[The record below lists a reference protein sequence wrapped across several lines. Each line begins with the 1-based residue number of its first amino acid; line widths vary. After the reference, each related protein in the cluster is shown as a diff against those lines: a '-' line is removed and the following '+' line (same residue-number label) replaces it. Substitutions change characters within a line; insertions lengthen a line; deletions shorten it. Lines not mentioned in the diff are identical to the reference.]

1 MAGIQQ
7 LLGQNIRILRKQRG
21 WTQAELAE
29 KINVTTPF
37 MTLVERGQRGVSLST
52 VEDLASVFEV
62 TLSTLFSTTI
72 TNDFEKIKPFQQI
85 ANISSLEENLK
96 EKILALVTNE
106 FEAFKCEK

>member
-52 VEDLASVFEV
+52 IEDLASVF
-62 TLSTLFSTTI
+62 
-72 TNDFEKIKPFQQI
+72 
-85 ANISSLEENLK
+85 
-96 EKILALVTNE
+96 
-106 FEAFKCEK
+106 